1 MDVMS
6 FTGAS
11 QEAFSG
17 VSPQVV
23 GPIQ

>member
-11 QEAFSG
+11 QEAVSG
-17 VSPQVV
+17 VSPRVV